1 MGPEFISKATRDAF
15 REVLVGF
22 VLRDIDL
29 FFEGAGLSYNKD
41 YEPPVSGARRSLV
54 EQYYA
59 GIDFE
64 SPHDTKKLLHVYGEI
79 TFRLGQISSED
90 TNRNNLLRLM
100 KRDGYS
106 FDGEYFV
113 PIPSRQLPP
122 VETIRAL
129 ATSLDLQGLSA
140 EVGRMAQAAEDDPAL
155 AVGTA
160 KELIETICK
169 TILEDRG
176 VSHKEEDLP
185 KLVRTVAKELLL
197 LPENIPDNAKGS
209 DVISRL
215 LSSLNQVAQGIA
227 ELRNLYGTGHGR
239 DGRFI
244 GIHPR
249 HAKLAVGA
257 AATLGMF
264 LMETHIAR
272 SSGDPY
278 STSKGHDIT

>member
-1 MGPEFISKATRDAF
+1 
-15 REVLVGF
+15 
-22 VLRDIDL
+22 
-29 FFEGAGLSYNKD
+29 
-41 YEPPVSGARRSLV
+41 
-54 EQYYA
+54 
-59 GIDFE
+59 
-64 SPHDTKKLLHVYGEI
+64 
-79 TFRLGQISSED
+79 
-90 TNRNNLLRLM
+90 
-100 KRDGYS
+100 
-106 FDGEYFV
+106 
-113 PIPSRQLPP
+113 
-122 VETIRAL
+122 
-129 ATSLDLQGLSA
+129 
-140 EVGRMAQAAEDDPAL
+140 MAQAAEDDPAL

-209 DVISRL
+209 DLISRL

-264 LMETHIAR
+264 LMETHIA
-272 SSGDPY
+272 SSQ
-278 STSKGHDIT
+278 SRQE